1 MISAGFISDG
11 VIGLVKLIT
20 LDDHLSVI
28 LFKFSKVEDLT
39 WHVLNLTP
47 KVVHV
52 VALFDSV
59 NIHGIGGLWEIS
71 GQ

>member
-11 VIGLVKLIT
+11 VIGLVELIT
-20 LDDHLSVI
+20 FDDHLSVI
-28 LFKFSKVEDLT
+28 LFKISKIEDLT

-47 KVVHV
+47 EVVHV

-59 NIHGIGGLWEIS
+59 NIHGIDGLCQIS